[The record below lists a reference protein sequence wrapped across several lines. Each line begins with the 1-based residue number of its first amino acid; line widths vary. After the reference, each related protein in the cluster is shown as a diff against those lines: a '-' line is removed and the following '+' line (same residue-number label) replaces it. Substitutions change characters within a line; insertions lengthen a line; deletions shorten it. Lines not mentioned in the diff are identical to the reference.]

1 MSVRDA
7 FMRGLARQLGHP
19 AGLRGRVV
27 ARSLNKG
34 NLAPVLAAVEATGAL
49 PGQQVADIGFGGGV
63 GLQPL
68 LDRVGPGGHVH
79 GVDIAETMLDAAR
92 KKYSTEVASG
102 SLTLE
107 AGDLTALPLPDHS
120 LDALITTNTIYF
132 VEDVSRAFREMA
144 RVLKPG
150 GRAVVGCADPDF
162 MTNLPFTQHGFR
174 IRPITEVIELIRGAG
189 LTFVE
194 DRRID
199 HGNHA
204 FHLLVAESPS

>member
-27 ARSLNKG
+27 ARSLHKG
-34 NLAPVLAAVEATGAL
+34 NRVLAAVEATGAL

-102 SLTLE
+102 SLSLE
-107 AGDLTALPLPDHS
+107 EGDLTALPLPDHS

-132 VEDVSRAFREMA
+132 VEDASRAFREMGGCSSPA
-144 RVLKPG
+144 AGG
-150 GRAVVGCADPDF
+150 GRLC
-162 MTNLPFTQHGFR
+162 
-174 IRPITEVIELIRGAG
+174 RP
-189 LTFVE
+189 
-194 DRRID
+194 
-199 HGNHA
+199 
-204 FHLLVAESPS
+204 